1 MSYESV
7 LDALGDPTRR
17 RIVEGL
23 RDGPLPVGAIARP
36 LPVSRPAVSRHLR
49 VPEGAGLGDHEGG
62 APRRRPAGGGWGG
75 PRGVGPPGRP
85 PPAASPGWG
94 GAAAG
99 SSADGWMASGP

>member
-49 VPEGAGLGDHEGG
+49 VLEAAGLVNHEAVGT
-62 APRRRPAGGGWGG
+62 RRLYRLDE
-75 PRGVGPPGRP
+75 RGLGELRRWVDGVWATALDRF
-85 PPAASPGWG
+85 AAHIIATEEPDRR
-94 GAAAG
+94 A
-99 SSADGWMASGP
+99 